1 VRQLV
6 EALKAIADPQDDMAL
21 FHALSGPLFG
31 LNLTELSQLSGGARR
46 EQIQLAEALATSDE
60 PAFAAALKQLTEW
73 REIAHEQSVGSLAYT
88 LMTDSGWKQRLYED
102 AQREPA
108 VITQIQ
114 ALAKYFTTLKEFER
128 IAGVPSVQNYAISLP
143 VLQAAGSQFEDPTL
157 DISDDQVNVLSV
169 HRAKGLEWETV
180 YIVDCTEG
188 SFPLSRFGA
197 GLEVPSELQINPS
210 EADEHMAEERRLM
223 YVAATRARQDLV
235 LSYSNRHGAGATRR
249 PSRFLQELLGH
260 EPDATAQEEAGQT
273 TLELFAPKTSAQDTI
288 ALPESMRQNNR
299 LVLSVSQIETWLRCP
314 QDFYYKYVLN
324 MPLPPAPQL
333 AYGSLVHGVIERIH
347 KAREQGA
354 MPELRELTASVVD
367 NLPRAGYQSARSRD
381 RASQQAIRTVK
392 TVFERFSRDDLP
404 IETELP
410 FSIEVEDLPLTI
422 RGRIDAVYKLG
433 DGVEIRDFKTGTSV
447 RTAEQAKSRVSGSQQ
462 LTLYALAW
470 QQLRGELPAKLSLD
484 FVETGQIY
492 GIRKQAKSLDTL
504 HAKLEQMVSNLQAG
518 EYPAGRDHKR
528 CMHPIDD

>member
-1 VRQLV
+1 
-6 EALKAIADPQDDMAL
+6 
-21 FHALSGPLFG
+21 
-31 LNLTELSQLSGGARR
+31 
-46 EQIQLAEALATSDE
+46 
-60 PAFAAALKQLTEW
+60 
-73 REIAHEQSVGSLAYT
+73 
-88 LMTDSGWKQRLYED
+88 
-102 AQREPA
+102 
-108 VITQIQ
+108 
-114 ALAKYFTTLKEFER
+114 
-128 IAGVPSVQNYAISLP
+128 
-143 VLQAAGSQFEDPTL
+143 
-157 DISDDQVNVLSV
+157 
-169 HRAKGLEWETV
+169 
-180 YIVDCTEG
+180 
-188 SFPLSRFGA
+188 
-197 GLEVPSELQINPS
+197 
-210 EADEHMAEERRLM
+210 
-223 YVAATRARQDLV
+223 
-235 LSYSNRHGAGATRR
+235 
-249 PSRFLQELLGH
+249 
-260 EPDATAQEEAGQT
+260 
-273 TLELFAPKTSAQDTI
+273 
-288 ALPESMRQNNR
+288 
-299 LVLSVSQIETWLRCP
+299 
-314 QDFYYKYVLN
+314 
-324 MPLPPAPQL
+324 
-333 AYGSLVHGVIERIH
+333 
-347 KAREQGA
+347 